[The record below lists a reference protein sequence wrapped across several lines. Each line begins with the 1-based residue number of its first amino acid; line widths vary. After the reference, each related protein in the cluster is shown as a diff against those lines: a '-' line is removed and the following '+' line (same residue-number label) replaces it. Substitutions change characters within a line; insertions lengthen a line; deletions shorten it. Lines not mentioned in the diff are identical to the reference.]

1 MKPRDLPARAAVA
14 CAFLA
19 CSGPASQTPVQP
31 DQSATQ
37 PAPAAPAHAMTLAE
51 SGIVPDWLD
60 RSVDPCQD
68 FYAFSCGGFMKTAE
82 IPPDR
87 TAWGAIQLVVKEN
100 EDLLRKV
107 LEAAAADGVSDPA
120 QKKIGDYYAAC
131 MDEEAVE
138 KAGTAPLDPFMAV
151 IARVKDAKSAAD
163 AVIELQTIGLA
174 PFFGLTPTQD
184 YGDATQVIA
193 SVDQAGLGLP
203 DRDYYWKDEGSMKS
217 VRTAYRAHVGR
228 MFALLGKKPAEVEAA
243 VASTIRIETAIAR
256 AQQDKVFRRDPHH
269 IYHRI
274 DRVGLEKVAPGFPWG
289 ALLERLG
296 IGGVTAITANDPKYY
311 AAITRIIAREKPA
324 ALRSYLT
331 WTLVS
336 GMASALSRP
345 FVDEEF
351 AFEKVVSG
359 MKQLPP
365 RWRRCYDDVDRDL
378 GQLLGQSYVA
388 QRFGGQSKPRAI
400 ELTRAILA
408 AMGKELETLPWM
420 DAPTR
425 AAAQKKLVK
434 MAYLVGFPDTWR
446 VYDFEVSR
454 TSHATNVLAAARF
467 ELHRQLAKIGRPV
480 DRNDWLMT
488 PPTVNAYYEPTLN
501 ELALPAGQL
510 QPPFFKDGF
519 HPAVNFG
526 ATGGGTIGHEM
537 THGFDDEGSQFDSD
551 GNLKDWWSPP
561 TGEKFKQA
569 SQCVIDQYARYEAVP
584 GTRLDGKLTA
594 GENIADIGG
603 VKIAYRAYQD
613 WRAAQSV
620 RPPAV
625 VDGFTDDQLYFMSY
639 AQSWCMKVNPE
650 RLEVLARSDPHSPP
664 EWRVKG
670 VVVDQPGFAEAF
682 QCRAGAPMRPDKSCA
697 VW

>member
-1 MKPRDLPARAAVA
+1 MKRRTLPVRAALA

-19 CSGPASQTPVQP
+19 CSGPATQTVKEP
-31 DQSATQ
+31 DQAAAP
-37 PAPAAPAHAMTLAE
+37 PAPAPARAMTLAE

-68 FYAFSCGGFMKTAE
+68 FFAYSCGGFLKTAQ

-100 EDLLRKV
+100 EELLRKV
-107 LEAAAADGVSDPA
+107 LEKAAADPEADPA

-131 MDEEAVE
+131 MDEASIDQ
-138 KAGTAPLDPFMAV
+138 AGSAPLLPFVAV
-151 IARVKDAKSAAD
+151 IARVNDARTAAD

-174 PFFGLTPTQD
+174 PFFSLTPSQD

-193 SVDQAGLGLP
+193 SVDQAGIGLP
-203 DRDYYWKDEGSMKS
+203 DREYYWKDEGRMKD

-228 MFALLGKKPAEVEAA
+228 MFALLGREPAEVERA
-243 VASTIRIETAIAR
+243 VADTMRIETAIAK

-269 IYHRI
+269 VYHRI
-274 DRVGLEKVAPGFPWG
+274 DRKGLEQAAAGFPWG
-289 ALLERLG
+289 TLLDRLG
-296 IGGVTAITANDPKYY
+296 IGSVTAITANDPKYY
-311 AAITRIIAREKPA
+311 TAITRIIAREKPL
-324 ALRSYLT
+324 ALRNYLT
-331 WTLVS
+331 WTLMS
-336 GMASALSRP
+336 GLASALSRR
-345 FVDEEF
+345 FVEEEF
-351 AFEKVVSG
+351 AFEKVVTG

-365 RWRRCYDDVDRDL
+365 RWRRCYQDVDRDL

-388 QRFGGQSKPRAI
+388 QRFAGQSKARAV
-400 ELTRAILA
+400 ELTRAVLG
-408 AMGKELETLPWM
+408 AMDKELDALPWM

-425 AAAQKKLVK
+425 AAARQKLVK
-434 MAYLVGFPDTWR
+434 MAYLVGFPDAWR

-454 TSHATNVLAAARF
+454 TSHIENVLGAARF

-480 DRNDWLMT
+480 DRTDWLMT

-510 QPPFFKDGF
+510 QPPFFKDSF

-537 THGFDDEGSQFDSD
+537 THGFDDQGSQFDAD
-551 GNLKDWWSPP
+551 GNLKNWWSPP

-569 SQCVIDQYARYEAVP
+569 SQCVIDQYAQYEAVP
-584 GTRLDGKLTA
+584 GIKLNGELTA

-603 VKIAYRAYQD
+603 VKIAFEAYRA
-613 WRAAQSV
+613 WRAAQAV
-620 RPPAV
+620 RPPATV
-625 VDGFTDDQLYFMSY
+625 EGFTDDQIYFTSY

-650 RLEVLARSDPHSPP
+650 RLEVQARADPHSPP

-670 VVVDQPGFAEAF
+670 VIADQPGFAEAF
-682 QCRAGAPMRPDKSCA
+682 QCRAGTPMRPEKSCA